1 MNKKR
6 ENSDLENL
14 KNANA
19 LIKCSNEMLDVY
31 KNIEE
36 HNPNRKCNV
45 LIVFDDMISD
55 MPSNKELNPIVTD
68 FLSEV

>member
-1 MNKKR
+1 MNEKR

-14 KNANA
+14 KNPNA
-19 LIKCSNEMLDVY
+19 LIKCSNDMLDVY

-36 HNPNRKCNV
+36 HNLNRKCNV

-55 MPSNKELNPIVTD
+55 MLSNKELNPIVTD